1 MVKCFFPRITLPARI
16 QYTSHTLI
24 DNILSNN
31 IEDGLKSKS
40 GILINDIS
48 DYKIIF
54 TYEENMSYVEK
65 MPSILRLKSKMNC
78 HWQILLKS

>member
-1 MVKCFFPRITLPARI
+1 MIFPRITLPTRI
-16 QYTSHTLI
+16 QNTSHTLI

-48 DYKIIF
+48 DHKIIF
-54 TYEENMSYVEK
+54 TYEENMFYVEK
-65 MPSILRLKSKMNC
+65 MPSILRLKSKMNS